1 MIEGMK
7 QVGIDSNT
15 VLDTYIKLYNDCL
28 EGHKSDMTIGLH
40 LCRGNFKGGVH
51 FSEGGYDTIAIKL
64 FNEINC
70 DTYYLECSC
79 LSITLLTADD
89 TPRAGNFEPL
99 AHLPK
104 DKSVVLGLIS
114 SKLAELED
122 PKQIAGR
129 IDEAA
134 KILGDPQKKRIC
146 LSPQCGFASHIE
158 GNAVRLFV

>member
-1 MIEGMK
+1 MIDGMK
-7 QVGIDSNT
+7 EVGIDSQK
-15 VLDTYIKLYNDCL
+15 VLDRYIKLYNDCL
-28 EGHKSDMTIGLH
+28 AGHEPDMVVGLH

-51 FSEGGYDTIAIKL
+51 FSEGGYDAIAVKL

-70 DTYYLECSC
+70 DTYYLEY
-79 LSITLLTADD
+79 D

-104 DKSVVLGLIS
+104 GKSVVLGLIS
-114 SKLAELED
+114 SKVPDLED

-129 IDEAA
+129 VDEAA
-134 KILGDPQKKRIC
+134 EILGDPQKKRIC

-158 GNAVRLFV
+158 GNNVRPPFSKDLTY

>member
-7 QVGIDSNT
+7 KAGIDSNN
-15 VLDTYIKLYNDCL
+15 VLNTYIKLYNDCL

-51 FSEGGYDTIAIKL
+51 FSEGGYDAIAVKL

-70 DTYYLECSC
+70 DTYYLECSY
-79 LSITLLTADD
+79 LSVPPLIADD

-104 DKSVVLGLIS
+104 AKSVVLGLIS

-129 IDEAA
+129 VDEAA

-146 LSPQCGFASHIE
+146 ISPQCGFASHIE
-158 GNAVRLFV
+158 GNAVCVFV